1 MSSTSQLEAQAAEY
15 ERRAEEAEASPVPII
30 IQVSKV
36 VVWIFYIVVL
46 LNAILLTVAFFLR
59 LFGANPDAGFAEWV
73 YRSAETLMGPFRG
86 LFPDRQLSDNSV
98 LDLSLLFAAI
108 VYFLVAFAFDV
119 LLHWLRSQLLRHQ
132 RAIAEARR
140 TADAAAYQV
149 ANQRYAAEQAAIRG
163 AQQQA
168 AQYNVAHSA
177 ATQALTEHDRQTPLP
192 PPA

>member
-36 VVWIFYIVVL
+36 VAWIFYIVIL
-46 LNAILLTVAFFLR
+46 LQAILLTVAFFLR

-119 LLHWLRSQLLRHQ
+119 LLHWLRTQLLRQH
-132 RAIAEARR
+132 RAIGEARR

-149 ANQRYAAEQAAIRG
+149 ANQRYAAEQAALRG

-168 AQYNVAHSA
+168 AQYTVAHSA
-177 ATQALTEHDRQTPLP
+177 ASQALAEHERQPPLP